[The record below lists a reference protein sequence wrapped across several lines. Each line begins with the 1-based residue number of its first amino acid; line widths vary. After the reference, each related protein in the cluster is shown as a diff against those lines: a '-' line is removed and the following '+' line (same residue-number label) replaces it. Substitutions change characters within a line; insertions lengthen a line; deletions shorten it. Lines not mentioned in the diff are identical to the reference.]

1 MSERRIAITGIGLI
15 CALGPTREA
24 VWRHMLDGACGIRPV
39 SQFDTEGYRSGV
51 AAEVDL
57 SDAWA
62 DATPFQRRRWS
73 RSDMMAVLAAT
84 EAEQDAGLLD
94 SGIDR
99 RRVGVLLGAGTGDLV
114 RNEAYYFTMR
124 QKGIDRARPSWI
136 HNHFASTPV
145 DVVASHLGVE
155 GMRNC
160 LVAACS
166 SSTIAVQQGVD
177 AIRAGRLDA
186 AFAGGTDA
194 LARLTFAGFNALRLM
209 DPEPCRPF
217 DKGRNGMNIG
227 EGAAILVLEEMA
239 RARARGAHIYAEIA
253 GCSFTCEAYHPT
265 APEPEGRA
273 IGQTIA
279 SALKDAGIDAG
290 AVDHVNAHGT
300 ATPQNDRAES
310 RGLHVVFGDRARRLP
325 VTSIKAMIGHCLG
338 AAGAL
343 EAAAVAMTIDRG
355 VIPPTI
361 HHETPDPECDVDVV
375 ANEAREARV
384 RCVVSTSLAFGGND
398 SALVMC
404 AV

>member
-39 SQFDTEGYRSGV
+39 SQFDTEDYRSGV

-62 DATPFQRRRWS
+62 DATPFRRRRWS

-166 SSTIAVQQGVD
+166 SSTIAIQQGVD